1 MFFTLNKNCFQERHR
16 WILLPKSLFIL
27 STALSAQTYGFH
39 SVLNKKNP
47 HPPPPSQRL
56 KDMHW
61 DTNVGRLGW
70 FVVVV
75 CCSHPHSLLPSVFL
89 RSSSL
94 LVLRFVLV
102 LRRESQVEQCNP
114 ILAVTSELACSG
126 SVGKAGSDKKAAR
139 ITSTCW
145 SLTIK
150 WGQEDTTLYPT
161 GKSAPPG
168 RHLV

>member
-1 MFFTLNKNCFQERHR
+1 M
-16 WILLPKSLFIL
+16 LPKPLFIL

-61 DTNVGRLGW
+61 DTNGGRLGW
-70 FVVVV
+70 FFVVVVVV
-75 CCSHPHSLLPSVFL
+75 CSRAPPPPPSVFF

-114 ILAVTSELACSG
+114 IPAVTSELACSG
-126 SVGKAGSDKKAAR
+126 SLGRAGSDKKAAR
-139 ITSTCW
+139 ITSTYW
-145 SLTIK
+145 SPTIK
-150 WGQEDTTLYPT
+150 WGQEDTTPLP
-161 GKSAPPG
+161 
-168 RHLV
+168 HW